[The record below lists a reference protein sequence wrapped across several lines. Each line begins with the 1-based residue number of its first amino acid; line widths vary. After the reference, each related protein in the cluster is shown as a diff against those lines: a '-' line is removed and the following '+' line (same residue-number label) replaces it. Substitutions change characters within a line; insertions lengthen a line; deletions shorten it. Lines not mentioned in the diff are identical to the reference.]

1 MGIQN
6 LGLLIKKYCMNAIE
20 TVDLS
25 EFNGSKIAIDTSLY
39 LYKIKYTHNGKII
52 DGFVKQIM
60 RLIKNGIV
68 PVYIFDGKPPEEKEN
83 TLKERKERKLLLN
96 DKIINL
102 QDFLNKIK
110 NGEEVLDPLKHQVK
124 DIDEN
129 DNISVRPCKIEDI
142 SEEID
147 KLNKMNINIT
157 QEDIKELKKLLY
169 LMGIPY
175 IDADGEAEVLCARL
189 NSLGYVSACLSDDTD
204 ILANGG
210 KVFIKSFNNTKNIVV
225 KYTLEIILKDLGLSY
240 KEFVDLCILS
250 GCDYSEKIP
259 GIGIINAYK
268 YILKYKNIET
278 IIENIKNK
286 YDIPEGFNYV
296 KSRDLFLNTFS
307 NIEEYIN
314 LLELRNYN
322 MPSLI
327 EFLKGKLCET
337 TQKLVEKSFIKY
349 RKCLEKTV

>member
-6 LGLLIKKYCMNAIE
+6 LSLLIKKCCKNSIE

-25 EFNGSKIAIDTSLY
+25 VFSGSKIAIDTSLY

-60 RLIKNGIV
+60 RLIKNGII

-102 QDFLNKIK
+102 QDFLNKLK
-110 NGEEVLDPLKHQVK
+110 SGEEILDPLKHQVK

-129 DNISVRPCKIEDI
+129 ENISVRPCTIEDI
-142 SEEID
+142 SEEIE

-157 QEDIKELKKLLY
+157 SDDIKELKKLLY

-189 NSLGYVSACLSDDTD
+189 NSLDYVSGCLSEDTD

-210 KVFIKSFNNTKNIVV
+210 KIFIKSFNNTKNIVI
-225 KYTLEIILKDLGLSY
+225 KYSLENILNDLSISY
-240 KEFVDLCILS
+240 EQFVDLCILS
-250 GCDYSEKIP
+250 GCDYSEKIH

-268 YILKYKNIET
+268 YILKYKNIEN

-296 KSRDLFLNTFS
+296 KSRDIFFNTFN
-307 NIEEYIN
+307 NIDEYIP
-314 LLELRNYN
+314 LLELKNYN
-322 MPSLI
+322 MPGLI

-337 TQKLVEKSFIKY
+337 THKLVEKSFIKY
-349 RKCLEKTV
+349 RKGLDKNL

>member
-110 NGEEVLDPLKHQVK
+110 NGEEVLNPLKHQVK

-147 KLNKMNINIT
+147 KLNKMNITIT

-322 MPSLI
+322 MPGLI

>member
-110 NGEEVLDPLKHQVK
+110 NGEEVLNPLKHQVK

-147 KLNKMNINIT
+147 KLNKMNITIT

-322 MPSLI
+322 MPGLI

-349 RKCLEKTV
+349 RKSLEKTV